1 MLGIVPSGGSV
12 KALTEY
18 LNSVGCNSLNVGVVP
33 ENVINSYK
41 LQMTPTTV
49 IIGNDGVVE
58 EAWAGKWTPSTISDA
73 EKRFG
78 IEFKK
83 TVEKAK

>member
-1 MLGIVPSGGSV
+1 MLGIVPSGGSA
-12 KALTEY
+12 KALAEY
-18 LNSVGCNSLNVGVVP
+18 LNSVGCSSLNVGVVP
-33 ENVINSYK
+33 ENVIHSYK

-58 EAWAGKWTPSTISDA
+58 EAWAGKWTPGTISDA
-73 EKRFG
+73 ERRFG

-83 TVEKAK
+83 PVEQAK